1 MYTLVW
7 TNLNMWTWLSLF
19 WAARENC
26 RLLQLWNVGR
36 FFKLSSHCSCA
47 LFLPILV
54 LVSHSQTLSESL
66 ATWDYIGAV
75 LHTEPFASSSSGLT
89 AARYSTTVLLEENV
103 AELRERH
110 CCTLAE
116 QSYKRHSLVSFIL
129 PYSML
134 QSVYGECNNH
144 ILYAVWPRLWQEKSF
159 RTPDPLPAFREWVIT
174 LA

>member
-26 RLLQLWNVGR
+26 TLAALKCWS
-36 FFKLSSHCSCA
+36 FFQALIA
-47 LFLPILV
+47 LFMCSFPTDT
-54 LVSHSQTLSESL
+54 SASL

-89 AARYSTTVLLEENV
+89 AARYSTTVLLEENA

-116 QSYKRHSLVSFIL
+116 QSYKRHSLLSFIL

-144 ILYAVWPRLWQEKSF
+144 ILYAVWPHLWQEKSF
-159 RTPDPLPAFREWVIT
+159 RTPDSLPAFREWVIT